1 MENLGFLEKAV
12 KIVDTYGWWKVLQS
26 ILFVGLFLFFIYY
39 IPVVTKTTVEKTTI
53 ETIENVNKDKEEEHL
68 KNLEMRRKLQP
79 QIEAILNSLLQDSKA
94 DRAFIIEL
102 HNGSNNLNGVPFLH
116 GSVTYDASVDG
127 LDLIDEEYQ
136 NLSLSRFEM
145 ATYLHNNFDFIGTID
160 EFRKIDRKLAAKL
173 ASNDVKYIAMTT
185 LHNGKN
191 EWGWFGLL
199 FNRDT
204 DIPAEKDL
212 LNHMLITSQAITK
225 EMDILRNNDK

>member
-53 ETIENVNKDKEEEHL
+53 ETIENVNKDKEDEHL
-68 KNLEMRRKLQP
+68 KNLEMRRKIQP

>member
-145 ATYLHNNFDFIGTID
+145 TTYLHNNFDFIGTID

-225 EMDILRNNDK
+225 EMDVLRNNDK